1 MTKLVIYGAAGRMG
15 RRLVSL
21 AIADPNLQLLGAV
34 EHADY
39 DQMGLDVGLL
49 VGLDAVGA
57 VISSQIDPQADVAID
72 FSTPAATRQ
81 ALAQC
86 VEKSVALVIGTTG
99 LDDADQQRIDE
110 AAKTVPILQAPN
122 MSLGVNLLF
131 ALAAKAAA
139 TLGADYD
146 IEIIESHHRFKQD
159 APSGTALGIAEAI
172 CRATDRDMDTALVH
186 GRSGTDAKREPGQ
199 IGMHA
204 LRMGDVVGEHT
215 TLFAAMGERLELK
228 HVATDRDIFVRGA
241 LKAAQWLSGKSPGR
255 YHMADVL
262 DLES

>member
-21 AIADPNLQLLGAV
+21 AIDDPNLQLLGAV
-34 EHADY
+34 EYAEY
-39 DQMGLDVGLL
+39 EQMGIDAGRL
-49 VGLDAVGA
+49 VGMDPVGA
-57 VISSQIDPQADVAID
+57 LVSSQIDPAADVAID

-81 ALAQC
+81 ALEQC
-86 VEKSVALVIGTTG
+86 VEKSVGLVIGTTG
-99 LDDADQQRIDE
+99 LDESDHQRIDE
-110 AAKTVPILQAPN
+110 AAKTIPILQAPN

-131 ALAAKAAA
+131 ALSARAASI
-139 TLGADYD
+139 LGDDYD
-146 IEIIESHHRFKQD
+146 IEIVEAHHRFKQD

-172 CRATDRDMDTALVH
+172 CGATDRDMNKDLVH

-204 LRMGDVVGEHT
+204 LRIGDVVGEHT
-215 TLFAAMGERLELK
+215 AVFAALGERVELK

-241 LKAAQWLSGKSPGR
+241 LKAAAWLSGKSPGR

-262 DLES
+262 GLE